1 MTDSLS
7 ITTSHRRAR
16 GIALIVGA
24 LLIAGLIEGGVLDYY
39 WFVLL
44 IGLTYLAAA
53 IASRSRGPLWGSG
66 LITSTVGLVFIVWI
80 RDGRPVDSFQ
90 FVALT
95 VLGLGLGGVLAA
107 LLADRKGFAIGPMD
121 IALPVLL
128 VGAFTLLDQQAVK
141 PIAGQTWV
149 YVALLAAYGAY
160 ELRPART
167 AKVTTAP

>member
-1 MTDSLS
+1 V
-7 ITTSHRRAR
+7 
-16 GIALIVGA
+16 LIVGA
-24 LLIAGLIEGGVLDYY
+24 LLIAVLIEGGVLDYY

-66 LITSTVGLVFIVWI
+66 LITTTVGLVFIVWI

-90 FVALT
+90 FLALT
-95 VLGLGLGGVLAA
+95 VMGLGLGGVMAA
-107 LLADRKGFAIGPMD
+107 LLAERSGFAIGPMD
-121 IALPVLL
+121 TALPVLL
-128 VGAFTLLDQQAVK
+128 VGVFTLLDQQRIDPVSGK
-141 PIAGQTWV
+141 TWV

-160 ELRPART
+160 ELRPVRT